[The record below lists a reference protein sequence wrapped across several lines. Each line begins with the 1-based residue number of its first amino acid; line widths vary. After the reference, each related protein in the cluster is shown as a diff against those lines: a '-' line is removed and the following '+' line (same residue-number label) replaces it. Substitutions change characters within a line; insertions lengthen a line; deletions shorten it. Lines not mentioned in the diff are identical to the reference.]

1 MEFVKRAV
9 HAHGDVQ
16 VVQASVLPDLI
27 HHGRHA
33 GSADLSGAAGHGAA
47 HLLDDDAVVAGAV
60 EAQLLQDSPDL
71 QQRQTVA
78 VGGGGGQSSDN
89 SRSVTGSLT
98 AAPAGQRGLRPSLNA
113 RHHPPSPLP
122 L

>member
-1 MEFVKRAV
+1 MPPTLPRSADSLWVEFVKRAV

-60 EAQLLQDSPDL
+60 EAELLQDSPDL

-78 VGGGGGQSSDN
+78 VVGGVRAQTTAGASPDPSQLLPQA
-89 SRSVTGSLT
+89 SV
-98 AAPAGQRGLRPSLNA
+98 GLGRV
-113 RHHPPSPLP
+113 
-122 L
+122 